1 MENSIQIQ
9 GIRNMLSHSG
19 CPEDLLESYLQF
31 LQTEGQQ
38 VQIVRGEVFVMYE
51 KEAQYRKR
59 RNEKM
64 KGTVTFCKNTENDT
78 GEYNTGVFIGME
90 FIQCCFNHGIPA
102 RVLNVRRVHGEVTE
116 IVVEFGKVDERNTP
130 IAELRPN
137 SMGGIDGKIPPTHF
151 IDI

>member
-38 VQIVRGEVFVMYE
+38 VQIVRGEVFMMFE

-64 KGTVTFCKNTENDT
+64 KGTVTFCKNTKNDT
-78 GEYNTGVFIGME
+78 GNT
-90 FIQCCFNHGIPA
+90 IQECSSEWNLSNAASTMGFLHGC
-102 RVLNVRRVHGEVTE
+102 
-116 IVVEFGKVDERNTP
+116 
-130 IAELRPN
+130 
-137 SMGGIDGKIPPTHF
+137 
-151 IDI
+151 